1 MAVTPFRAK
10 AEERAKLK
18 ANESE
23 SPEPPSKR
31 VCNTYEKQLAKL
43 PKGDLQTVKDMGSGT
58 DLLDYVS
65 SFRGESSGAHPASL
79 ISELYGASEHSN
91 MLHCQQIEGW
101 YAEYANTVRNMP
113 YLYKK
118 PSQVDAKDVDTILYF
133 DCPKL
138 GVLSQAE
145 INMVGD
151 MSEKVLGKNPTR
163 SVLVLI
169 PPKLE
174 DKLLASRIE
183 MRAFTLNL
191 DLSEIHGN
199 RDLPSAF
206 ICYLGVCDAT
216 LPLKGTAHRSI
227 RGDRKSFYAAVVV
240 NPTTYDGCLEL
251 AGVKGGYTVLAS
263 SGYHPAYTC
272 SKELVKTHLQFLQ
285 DFDRDWGVAIPSSS
299 PQKPASTPTPEKT
312 LAKQEVKET
321 SEEFW
326 AKHFK
331 EDPKTVDALKSKFGD
346 DITEMAG
353 ADQASSLILTP
364 GPQLYIAAK
373 DATCLQLSATVP
385 LISHGAGTWL
395 LGAKADKFKSE
406 NPNKGIPC
414 SWSSDEVP
422 VIVEEIAFACL
433 KVERFPNQLST

>member
-1 MAVTPFRAK
+1 MNEGHLNLKDVVYCEVCFFLDWRKAWKNGRAPMANVLPRYRK
-10 AEERAKLK
+10 NPPAEELPSDPAK
-18 ANESE
+18 
-23 SPEPPSKR
+23 P
-31 VCNTYEKQLAKL
+31 
-43 PKGDLQTVKDMGSGT
+43 
-58 DLLDYVS
+58 
-65 SFRGESSGAHPASL
+65 
-79 ISELYGASEHSN
+79 
-91 MLHCQQIEGW
+91 
-101 YAEYANTVRNMP
+101 
-113 YLYKK
+113 
-118 PSQVDAKDVDTILYF
+118 
-133 DCPKL
+133 
-138 GVLSQAE
+138 
-145 INMVGD
+145 
-151 MSEKVLGKNPTR
+151 
-163 SVLVLI
+163 
-169 PPKLE
+169 
-174 DKLLASRIE
+174 E
-183 MRAFTLNL
+183 MRICQISDGKLVVP
-191 DLSEIHGN
+191 
-199 RDLPSAF
+199 RDVRQCFL
-206 ICYLGVCDAT
+206 
-216 LPLKGTAHRSI
+216 
-227 RGDRKSFYAAVVV
+227 
-240 NPTTYDGCLEL
+240 
-251 AGVKGGYTVLAS
+251 
-263 SGYHPAYTC
+263 TC
-272 SKELVKTHLQFLQ
+272 PIWGPEWRQFLQ

-433 KVERFPNQLST
+433 KVERFPNQLSTR